1 MHWYALGSISRGRA
15 LRGEGGRPLPSL
27 TSSKLSQPGFTWA
40 GAAARAAGRRWKTQ
54 RWTPAGGNNTN
65 NLRAQDYGVRA
76 LQLMREKAATIAAI
90 NSSGAANAAKQADIQ
105 QAEAIYEQSL
115 KALKKAERKAKNS
128 AKQPTARA
136 QQKEALNLRGRE
148 YQPCYIVAGGMKAAI
163 HMLREELGAD
173 NFLTPPSGGW
183 VAAMHAMGG
192 VASHA
197 CACLYA
203 QV

>member
-1 MHWYALGSISRGRA
+1 MD
-15 LRGEGGRPLPSL
+15 
-27 TSSKLSQPGFTWA
+27 T
-40 GAAARAAGRRWKTQ
+40 
-54 RWTPAGGNNTN
+54 GGNNN
-65 NLRAQDYGVRA
+65 NNIRSQDYGVRA
-76 LQLMREKAATIAAI
+76 LQLMQQKAATIAAI
-90 NSSGAANAAKQADIQ
+90 NNSGAANAAKQADIQ
-105 QAEAIYEQSL
+105 EAEAIFAQSL

-128 AKQPTARA
+128 ARQRTARA
-136 QQKEALNLRGRE
+136 VQKQALNLRGKE
-148 YQPCYIVAGGMKAAI
+148 YQPRAIVAGGMKAAI
-163 HMLREELGAD
+163 LVLREELGAD